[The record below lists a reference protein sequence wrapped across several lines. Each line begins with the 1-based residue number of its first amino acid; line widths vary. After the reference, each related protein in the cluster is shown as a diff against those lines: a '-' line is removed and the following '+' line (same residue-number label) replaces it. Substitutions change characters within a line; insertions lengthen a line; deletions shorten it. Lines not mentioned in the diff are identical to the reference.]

1 MFVVLDW
8 LEMPMFVVFVVLD
21 WVERTVFV
29 VLVILD
35 WFLSGGPGDL
45 PVIPGTISGAK

>member
-1 MFVVLDW
+1 M
-8 LEMPMFVVFVVLD
+8 FVVLD